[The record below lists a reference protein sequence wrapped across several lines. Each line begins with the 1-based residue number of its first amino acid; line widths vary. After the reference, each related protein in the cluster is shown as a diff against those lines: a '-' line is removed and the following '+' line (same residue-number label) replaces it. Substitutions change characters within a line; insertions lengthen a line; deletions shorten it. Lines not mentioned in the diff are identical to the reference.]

1 MKILYLSHRI
11 PYPPNKG
18 DKIRTFNQIKFISQ
32 KNELFIASL
41 CDNKYDLRYRESL
54 NKICICCEMD
64 YLHPLKKISS
74 ILLSFINKKPISVNY
89 FYSSLLQDKI
99 NYLLKSNIFD
109 VIFCFC
115 SVMAEYIFNAK
126 KYLKNRPLLV
136 MDYCDLDSYKWY
148 QYSKDSVF
156 PINLI
161 YRYES
166 KILFE
171 YEKNINREFDIS
183 IFVSDVERNLFLSK
197 YRNGKN
203 IYVIPNGVDY
213 NFFSPNSNRIYSLP
227 FEIINYLH
235 QKKVIMFVGAMDY
248 KPNIDAVLWFVNKVF
263 YRLKKEIKDICFLVV
278 GRNPNENIK
287 KLHKQNDI
295 FVTGFVED
303 VRPYYDVAHLVVV
316 PIMIARGIQNK
327 VLEAMSM
334 EKSVVLTNQANE
346 GIWGKD
352 KIHVYLAND
361 EEQFYRSI
369 KHLLNNREKRE
380 EMGKRA
386 RVYIKENFSWDLNL
400 SRMMALFKDKI

>member
-32 KNELFIASL
+32 ENELFIASL

-156 PINLI
+156 PLNLI

-213 NFFSPNSNRIYSLP
+213 NFFSPNFNRIYSLP
-227 FEIINYLH
+227 FEIINYLNK
-235 QKKVIMFVGAMDY
+235 KKVLVFVGAMDY

-263 YRLKKEIKDICFLVV
+263 YKLKKEIKDICFLVV
-278 GRNPNENIK
+278 GRNPNEDIK

-303 VRPYYDVAHLVVV
+303 VRPYYDIAQIVVV

-334 EKSVVLTNQANE
+334 EKSVVLTNEANE

-369 KHLLNNREKRE
+369 KDLLNNSAKRREI
-380 EMGKRA
+380 GKMARA
-386 RVYIKENFSWDLNL
+386 YIKENFSWNL
-400 SRMMALFKDKI
+400 HLSKMIALFRDKI